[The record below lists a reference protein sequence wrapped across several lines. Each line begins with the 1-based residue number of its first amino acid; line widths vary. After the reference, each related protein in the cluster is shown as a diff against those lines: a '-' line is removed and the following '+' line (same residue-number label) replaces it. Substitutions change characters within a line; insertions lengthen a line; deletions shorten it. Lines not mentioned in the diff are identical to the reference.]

1 MKRTRIDF
9 LKIYLKG
16 MAMGAADAVPG
27 VSGGTIAF
35 IIGIYEELINSISS
49 INSSLIKTL
58 INDGISEFWKKLN
71 GDFLIALFSGVV
83 ISLVIVMN
91 FASYLIENYPILIW
105 SFFLGLVSAS
115 IYAIIKQTNIL
126 NTHKINIHF
135 WNYFLLLIS
144 TFISYKLTNISGL
157 EIVSQNS
164 MYLIVAGFIASC
176 AMILPGI
183 SGSYILIVLGLYKVM
198 SKAVIN
204 FEIKK
209 ITLFTLGIILGLT
222 SFSKIIKWGYKK
234 YPNKILLFITGLI
247 LGSIHK
253 LWPWKINTQ
262 TTSEE
267 NVSPFDF
274 KDENYLIFSIILFII
289 GFLLIFILEKNNS
302 SIEKK

>member
-9 LKIYLKG
+9 FKIYLKG

-35 IIGIYEELINSISS
+35 IIGIYEELINSISC

-58 INDGISEFWKKLN
+58 INDGISKFWKKLN

-83 ISLVIVMN
+83 FSLVIVMN

-115 IYAIIKQTNIL
+115 IYTIIKQTNIL

-164 MYLIVAGFIASC
+164 MYLILAGFIASC

-183 SGSYILIVLGLYKVM
+183 SGSYILVVLGLYKVM

-209 ITLFTLGIILGLT
+209 ITLFALGIILGLT

-253 LWPWKINTQ
+253 LWPWKINRQ

>member
-1 MKRTRIDF
+1 
-9 LKIYLKG
+9 
-16 MAMGAADAVPG
+16 MGAADAVPG

-35 IIGIYEELINSISS
+35 IIGIYEELINSISC

-58 INDGISEFWKKLN
+58 INDGISKFWKKLN

-83 ISLVIVMN
+83 FSLVIVMN

-115 IYAIIKQTNIL
+115 IYTIIKQTNIL

-164 MYLIVAGFIASC
+164 MYLILAGFIASC

-183 SGSYILIVLGLYKVM
+183 SGSYILVVLGLYKVM

-209 ITLFTLGIILGLT
+209 ITLFALGIILGLT

-253 LWPWKINTQ
+253 LWPWKINRQ

>member
-9 LKIYLKG
+9 FKIYLKG

-58 INDGISEFWKKLN
+58 INDGISKFWKKLN

-83 ISLVIVMN
+83 FSLVIVMN

-115 IYAIIKQTNIL
+115 IYTIIKQTNIL

-164 MYLIVAGFIASC
+164 MYLILAGFIASC

-183 SGSYILIVLGLYKVM
+183 SGSYILVVLGLYKVM

-209 ITLFTLGIILGLT
+209 ITLFALGIILGLT

-253 LWPWKINTQ
+253 LWPWKINRQ

>member
-27 VSGGTIAF
+27 VSGGTIAL
-35 IIGIYEELINSISS
+35 IIGVYEELINSISS

-183 SGSYILIVLGLYKVM
+183 SGSYILVVLGLYNVM

-209 ITLFTLGIILGLT
+209 ITLFALGIMLGLT

-253 LWPWKINTQ
+253 LWPWKINIQ

-274 KDENYLIFSIILFII
+274 KDENYLIFSIILFIV

>member
-27 VSGGTIAF
+27 VSGGTIAL
-35 IIGIYEELINSISS
+35 IIGVYEELINSISS

-183 SGSYILIVLGLYKVM
+183 SGSYILVVLGLYNVM

-209 ITLFTLGIILGLT
+209 ITLFALGIMLGLT

-253 LWPWKINTQ
+253 LWPWKINIQ

>member
-9 LKIYLKG
+9 FKIYLKG

-58 INDGISEFWKKLN
+58 INDGISKFWKKLN

-83 ISLVIVMN
+83 FSLVIVMN

-115 IYAIIKQTNIL
+115 IYTIIKQTNIL

-164 MYLIVAGFIASC
+164 MYLILAGFIASC

-183 SGSYILIVLGLYKVM
+183 SGSYI
-198 SKAVIN
+198 
-204 FEIKK
+204 
-209 ITLFTLGIILGLT
+209 
-222 SFSKIIKWGYKK
+222 
-234 YPNKILLFITGLI
+234 
-247 LGSIHK
+247 
-253 LWPWKINTQ
+253 
-262 TTSEE
+262 
-267 NVSPFDF
+267 
-274 KDENYLIFSIILFII
+274 
-289 GFLLIFILEKNNS
+289 
-302 SIEKK
+302 

>member
-27 VSGGTIAF
+27 VSGGTIAL
-35 IIGIYEELINSISS
+35 IIGVYEELINSISS

-183 SGSYILIVLGLYKVM
+183 SGSYILVVLGLYNVM

-209 ITLFTLGIILGLT
+209 ITLFALGIMLGLT

-253 LWPWKINTQ
+253 LWPWKINIQ
-262 TTSEE
+262 TPSEE